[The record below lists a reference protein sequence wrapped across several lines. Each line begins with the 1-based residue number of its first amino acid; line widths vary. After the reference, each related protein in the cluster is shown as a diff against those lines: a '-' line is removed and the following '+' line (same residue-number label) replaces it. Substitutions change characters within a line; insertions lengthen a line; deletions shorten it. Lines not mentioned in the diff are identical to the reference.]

1 MMSFTLWDIIFAILD
16 SLKKKG
22 EKIVPKENE

>member
-1 MMSFTLWDIIFAILD
+1 MSFTLWDIVFAILD

-22 EKIVPKENE
+22 EKIVPNKNE